1 MKYWSVGYHIV
12 TKNFLISAGGIT
24 LMTIGYKYI
33 HQKVLE
39 FITMEGGVST
49 EPVVS
54 HSSSYPENYSNVFY
68 VPRCYSPMIYR
79 YFSVCNAISN
89 HNSMQ

>member
-12 TKNFLISAGGIT
+12 TKDFLISAGGIT
-24 LMTIGYKYI
+24 LTNIGYKYI
-33 HQKVLE
+33 HHKVLG

-54 HSSSYPENYSNVFY
+54 HSSSYPENYSNVFMCP
-68 VPRCYSPMIYR
+68 VVILP
-79 YFSVCNAISN
+79 
-89 HNSMQ
+89 